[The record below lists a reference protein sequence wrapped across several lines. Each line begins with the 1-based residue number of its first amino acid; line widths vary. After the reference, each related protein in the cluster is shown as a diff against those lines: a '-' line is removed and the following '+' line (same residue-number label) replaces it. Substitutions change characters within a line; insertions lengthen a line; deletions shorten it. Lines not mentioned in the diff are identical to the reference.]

1 LSSDF
6 GERFLDFAWNDKN
19 DLVYDARSFQRP
31 TLNTQRSTLSSDS
44 WALDVGCWA
53 LDVFLFQESEGCL
66 VALAVF
72 KTVVATQVAR

>member
-6 GERFLDFAWNDKN
+6 GERFLDFARNDKN
-19 DLVYDARSFQRP
+19 DRVYDARSFQSP
-31 TLNTQRSTLSSDS
+31 TLNSDS

-53 LDVFLFQESEGCL
+53 LEVFLFQESEGCL

-72 KTVVATQVAR
+72 KTVVAT